1 MGVSYPRLASIN
13 PGMSTEENQ
22 SISRENIG
30 IFQQIYFT
38 IIWITVRANQLGD
51 D

>member
-13 PGMSTEENQ
+13 PGISTEENQ